1 MVERGMG
8 ETVMRDKG
16 KLRCN
21 SNINTEGLSTSG
33 DDAMW
38 AVVLTK
44 ELWKEGVWCVSSAPH
59 PVVAI
64 DQNYRNDAKS
74 VTIIAL
80 GCFHPVT
87 KVPTAPLHFFLS
99 SDEECMH
106 LVMGKVMKRGQRTCM

>member
-1 MVERGMG
+1 MQARFFGMVERGMG
-8 ETVMRDKG
+8 ETAMRGKG

-74 VTIIAL
+74 DHYRIGVLSPCHQGPDCTFAL
-80 GCFHPVT
+80 LPQ
-87 KVPTAPLHFFLS
+87 
-99 SDEECMH
+99 
-106 LVMGKVMKRGQRTCM
+106 QR